1 MLAIYFD
8 MSAMQPPEQLRA
20 ISYAEKFIK
29 TQMKPPDLMALMKY
43 DGGSVSILN
52 DFTDDRDLLDQTLQ
66 KLIVG
71 SGQGFNDTDD
81 DDSSADTGTAFGQD
95 NSEFNIF
102 NTDRQLAA
110 IETAAKMLGNLNEK
124 KALIYFASGLRPQGI
139 NNQAQMQAL
148 TNAAVRAN
156 VALFPVDARG
166 LVASAPL
173 GDATMGSP
181 GGSGMYSGSSAL
193 AAQANF
199 ARTQDTLWTLAAD
212 TGGKALL
219 DNNDLSLGIVQA
231 EQAISSYY
239 AIGYYTTNAALDRVT
254 MPARHSISTPP
265 PTRNASWKMRS
276 CSVTRSPI

>member
-1 MLAIYFD
+1 M
-8 MSAMQPPEQLRA
+8 
-20 ISYAEKFIK
+20 
-29 TQMKPPDLMALMKY
+29 
-43 DGGSVSILN
+43 
-52 DFTDDRDLLDQTLQ
+52 
-66 KLIVG
+66 VG
-71 SGQGFNDTDD
+71 TGQGFNDTDD
-81 DDSSADTGTAFGQD
+81 DDSSADVGTAFGQD

-148 TNAAVRAN
+148 TNAAIRAN
-156 VALFPVDARG
+156 VLLFPGGRPRPGGHAPHGRRDA
-166 LVASAPL
+166 
-173 GDATMGSP
+173 GSP
-181 GGSGMYSGSSAL
+181 GGSGMYSGGSAL

-239 AIGYYTTNAALDRVT
+239 AIGYYTTNANLDGKFRRIKIT
-254 MPARHSISTPP
+254 LNNNLAGNAQLPAGLLRRQDIQ
-265 PTRNASWKMRS
+265 
-276 CSVTRSPI
+276 